1 MLRHESEV
9 KGYEIHASDG
19 LVGTVTD
26 FLFDDATWVVRWLVV
41 DTGHWLPGRKVLL
54 PPSALGY
61 VNHIGHQFN
70 VLLTRQQVKDCP
82 GVEVHEP
89 VSRQHEARIYDYYGW
104 SPYWGNPSIAGAIG
118 YGDTI
123 LGASMT
129 VPPFGLMQREKDI
142 DDSEQSKQELTL
154 RSVDEITGYAIHAV
168 DGEIGH
174 VEDVLVEDDD
184 WTIRYLV
191 VETKNWWHGNKVL
204 VSPLAVTDI
213 RWTERQ
219 VRLGVDRQRVQN
231 SMAYDPLEIVDFSHE
246 KTTLRY
252 EGGHRSSAR

>member
-1 MLRHESEV
+1 MLRHESEI

-41 DTGHWLPGRKVLL
+41 DTGHWLPGRQVLL

-70 VLLTRQQVKDCP
+70 ILLTRQQVKDCP

-104 SPYWGNPSIAGAIG
+104 SPYWNNSSFGGAIG
-118 YGDTI
+118 YGGSI

-129 VPPFGLMQREKDI
+129 VPPFGLMQKEKDI
-142 DDSEQSKQELTL
+142 DDADGSKQDATL
-154 RSVDEITGYAIHAV
+154 RSVEEITGYSIHAL

-184 WTIRYLV
+184 WSIRYLV
-191 VETKNWWHGNKVL
+191 VETKHWWHGNKVL
-204 VSPLAVTDI
+204 VSPLAVIDI

-219 VRLGVDRQRVQN
+219 VRLGVDRRRVQN
-231 SMAYDPLEIVDFSHE
+231 STTYDPLALVDFSHE
-246 KTTLRY
+246 KTTQRY
-252 EGGHRSSAR
+252 GDCHRSRVG